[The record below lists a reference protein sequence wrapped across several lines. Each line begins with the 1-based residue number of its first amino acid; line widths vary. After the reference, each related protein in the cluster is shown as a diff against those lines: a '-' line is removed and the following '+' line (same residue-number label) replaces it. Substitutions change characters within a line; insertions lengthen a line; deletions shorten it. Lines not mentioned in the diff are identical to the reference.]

1 MYVTFGK
8 LTQNCKKRHLKNE
21 VCIKINL
28 NSFEQTI
35 AFRKL
40 DLQIN
45 IYFASLFMHI
55 FKWVSV

>member
-35 AFRKL
+35 AFKKL
-40 DLQIN
+40 DL
-45 IYFASLFMHI
+45 AD
-55 FKWVSV
+55 